1 MTEQKQNQKADEI
14 VRKSEE
20 TALLTYFRSFGTLDR
35 VLLLMEAEGMAKALT
50 TANQKD

>member
-20 TALLTYFRSFGTLDR
+20 TALLTYFRSFGT
-35 VLLLMEAEGMAKALT
+35 
-50 TANQKD
+50 